1 MKFKSK
7 FFIVF
12 PRKMVNEITWPD
24 TWGNQCVAN
33 LPDILKEVLGIKSI
47 CGEIKLIWNEEHR
60 YRILKDNQV
69 SHQELDDY
77 KKADCNSLHFNSEKS
92 MKRAAKELTDRG
104 GKGFICLD
112 NYRDVIV
119 QQAYYKR
126 NNSFQLETPDSKDE
140 KN

>member
-12 PRKMVNEITWPD
+12 PRKLVKEISWPD
-24 TWGNQCVAN
+24 KWGNQCVGN
-33 LPDILKEVLGIKSI
+33 LPDMLREVLGIKSI
-47 CGEIKLIWNEEHR
+47 SGEIKLIWNEDHR
-60 YRILKDNQV
+60 WRIKEDNQV
-69 SHQELDDY
+69 SHHEIDDY
-77 KKADCNSLHFNSEKS
+77 IKADCNSLHFASEKS

-104 GKGFICLD
+104 GKGFISLD
-112 NYRDVIV
+112 NYRDVII

-126 NNSFQLETPDSKDE
+126 NNSFQSETPDIQNE